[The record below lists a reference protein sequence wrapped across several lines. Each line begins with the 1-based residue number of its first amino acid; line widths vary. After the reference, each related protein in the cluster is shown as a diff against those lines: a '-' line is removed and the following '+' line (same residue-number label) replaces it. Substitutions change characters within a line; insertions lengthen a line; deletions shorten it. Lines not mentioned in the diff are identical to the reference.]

1 MEALFISP
9 YLLALLF
16 LVVAFAYS
24 SVGLGGG
31 TSFTALLAIFGA
43 SYQAIP
49 TVSLTLNVIVTAIGS
64 GIFLHQR
71 HGRLRLIG
79 PFLATSLPLAYVG
92 GSLDLSPGL
101 FYGLLIVTLI
111 LVAGRIFLWKDAQ
124 MELDLNRKQKLSLA
138 LLLGAL
144 LGFIAGAVGIGGGIY
159 LVPLVIVLGLG
170 TEREAAACG
179 AVFTGINSASG
190 LIARVQHHPVEWMAV
205 LPLVIAVGVG
215 GVAGAWM
222 GARRLSPRTMQK
234 VLGGIVVL
242 AIVLLARRMAIG

>member
-1 MEALFISP
+1 MENLLVSP

-43 SYQAIP
+43 GHQAIP
-49 TVSLTLNVIVTAIGS
+49 TVSLTLNVIVTLIGS

-71 HGRLRLIG
+71 YGRIRLIA
-79 PFLATSLPLAYVG
+79 PFLVASLPFAYLG

-101 FYGLLIVTLI
+101 FYGLLLVTLV
-111 LVAGRIFLWKDAQ
+111 LVAGRIFLWKDARIGF
-124 MELDLNRKQKLSLA
+124 DLSRNRKLALA
-138 LLLGAL
+138 LLLGTL
-144 LGFIAGAVGIGGGIY
+144 IGFIAGAVGIGGGIY

-179 AVFTGINSASG
+179 AVFTGMNSASG
-190 LIARVQHHPVEWMAV
+190 LIARVQHHPIELTAI
-205 LPLVIAVGVG
+205 LPLVAAVVVG

-222 GARRLSPRTMQK
+222 GARRLSPRALQR
-234 VLGGIVVL
+234 VLGGIVVV
-242 AIVLLARRMAIG
+242 AILLLARRMVTG